1 MHEMSGMAA
10 EAESIS
16 RSFGPACTNGM
27 NCAICSRITGKMST
41 HCAPQNPPL
50 GVVCSSHS
58 RTTVL
63 SILSGY
69 PLPGHGMR
77 SLAIRLS
84 RISWISSRPWVH
96 AVAVTLARHA

>member
-1 MHEMSGMAA
+1 VNEMSGMAV

-16 RSFGPACTNGM
+16 RSFGPARTNGM
-27 NCAICSRITGKMST
+27 YRAICSRISERMST
-41 HCAPQNPPL
+41 HYAPQNPPL

-77 SLAIRLS
+77 FLAIRLS
-84 RISWISSRPWVH
+84 RISWMSSRPGVH
-96 AVAVTLARHA
+96 AVAVKLARHA